1 MVVAH
6 GFLGNIDST
15 REEYEKGL
23 MEAQR
28 AVELKPNGAD
38 ARAALPLAELFA

>member
-6 GFLGNIDST
+6 GLLGNIYRM

-23 MEAQR
+23 MEAQQ
-28 AVELKPNGAD
+28 AVELKPND
-38 ARAALPLAELFA
+38 AALPLAELSA